1 MYAIVEDNNI
11 TQYINNPK
19 SLVIGDVRYPAKI
32 FQLWSKSELN
42 AIGIYEIV
50 NDLTNYKDNNFYI
63 NTNEQYNFAD
73 NQVTKSWGTATA
85 RRLNDENA
93 VDDNGDPIL
102 DQDGVQLINYG
113 LKTEKK
119 KIVKQQAS
127 GLLEKTDWHN
137 HKALDDDGN
146 QVINYGLKT
155 EKKRIVKD
163 QASGL
168 LAPTDWY
175 IVKSTEVADY
185 DVPDNILSFR
195 ADVRSK
201 SNQMETQ
208 IDACTTVD
216 ELKALYE
223 YTTQEDG
230 TQTRPL
236 AEFPKEI

>member
-19 SLVIGDVRYPAKI
+19 SVVIGDVRYPAKI
-32 FQLWSKSELN
+32 FQLWSQAELN
-42 AIGIYEIV
+42 AIGIYEVIT
-50 NDLTNYKDNNFYI
+50 DSTNYKDPAYYN

-73 NQVTKSWGTATA
+73 GQVTKSWGTATA
-85 RRLNDENA
+85 KRLNDENA
-93 VDDNGDPIL
+93 VDE
-102 DQDGVQLINYG
+102 DGNNL
-113 LKTEKK
+113 
-119 KIVKQQAS
+119 
-127 GLLEKTDWHN
+127 
-137 HKALDDDGN
+137 LDDDGN

-155 EKKRIVKD
+155 EKKRIVKQ

-175 IVKSTEVADY
+175 VVKSTEVADY
-185 DVPDNILSFR
+185 DIPANILSFR

-201 SNQMETQ
+201 SNEMETQ

-236 AEFPKEI
+236 AEFPQEI